1 MSDMLKQTEEATE
14 KLCMIPGLED
24 LLSLISSCQVVDAA
38 ANVDLGVPINVGQL
52 P

>member
-1 MSDMLKQTEEATE
+1 MPDILKQTEEATE

-24 LLSLISSCQVVDAA
+24 LLSPISSRQVVDAA
-38 ANVDLGVPINVGQL
+38 ANVDLGVPITIGQL